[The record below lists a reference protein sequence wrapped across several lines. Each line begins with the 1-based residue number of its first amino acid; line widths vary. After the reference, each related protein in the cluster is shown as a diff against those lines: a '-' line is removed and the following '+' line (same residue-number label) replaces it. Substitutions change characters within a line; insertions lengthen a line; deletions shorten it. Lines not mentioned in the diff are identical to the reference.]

1 MEFKEYIKIFK
12 KNIGVLLLLVVLG
25 VVLALVITYK
35 LPSGYSQSRLFYI
48 AGPKTTSQ
56 TNYDYEGYY
65 VQQKARD
72 FTDTAVA
79 ILESADFTS
88 EVGIFSVGLSVRKI
102 APQVLRL
109 TAVAKDAREAE
120 DAIEKISQSFNLK
133 LVNLTGNDPALQIKP
148 IGKAQPSYFSS
159 PNKKILGVF
168 GASLGFIFGIMV
180 VGLKV
185 YFKV

>member
-25 VVLALVITYK
+25 VVLALMITYK
-35 LPSGYSQSRLFYI
+35 LPSGYSQTRLFYI
-48 AGPKTTSQ
+48 ASEKTTPQ

-79 ILESADFTS
+79 ILESADFIS
-88 EVGIFSVGLSVRKI
+88 EVGILPVSLSVRKV

-109 TAVAKDAREAE
+109 TVVAKDPQDAN
-120 DAIEKISQSFNLK
+120 DAIEKISQSFNAK
-133 LVNLTGNDPALQIKP
+133 LVNLAGYDPALQIKP

-168 GASLGFIFGIMV
+168 GGSLGFIFGILV

>member
-1 MEFKEYIKIFK
+1 MEFKEYLKFFK
-12 KNIGVLLLLVVLG
+12 KNIGILLLLVVLG

-48 AGPKTTSQ
+48 VGPKTTAQ
-56 TNYDYEGYY
+56 TTYDYEGYY
-65 VQQKARD
+65 AQQKARD

-79 ILESADFTS
+79 ILESPDFTA
-88 EVGIFSVGLSVRKI
+88 EVGISSVSLSVRKV

-133 LVNLTGNDPALQIKP
+133 LVDLAGYDPALKIKP

-168 GASLGFIFGIMV
+168 GGMLGFIFGILV

>member
-88 EVGIFSVGLSVRKI
+88 QVGISSVNFSVRKV
-102 APQVLRL
+102 APQVIKL
-109 TAVAKDAREAE
+109 TATAKDSLEAE
-120 DAIEKISQSFNLK
+120 NAIEKISQSFNLK

-159 PNKKILGVF
+159 PNKIIVGVF
-168 GASLGFIFGIMV
+168 GGSLGFIFGILV

>member
-1 MEFKEYIKIFK
+1 MELRELTKIFK
-12 KNIGVLLLLVVLG
+12 KNIVAILVFGLFG
-25 VVLALVITYK
+25 LILALLISYK
-35 LPSGYSQSRLFYI
+35 LPSGFSQSQSFYI
-48 AGPKTTSQ
+48 VPPQVIPQ

-65 VQQKARD
+65 AQAKARD

-79 ILESADFTS
+79 ILETADFTS
-88 EVGIFSVGLSVRKI
+88 EVGLPSVSLSVRKV

-109 TAVAKDAREAE
+109 TAVAKDPQETE

-133 LVNLTGNDPALQIKP
+133 LVNLAGNDTALQIKP
-148 IGKAQPSYFSS
+148 VGKAQPSYFSS

-168 GASLGFIFGIMV
+168 GGSLGFIFGILI